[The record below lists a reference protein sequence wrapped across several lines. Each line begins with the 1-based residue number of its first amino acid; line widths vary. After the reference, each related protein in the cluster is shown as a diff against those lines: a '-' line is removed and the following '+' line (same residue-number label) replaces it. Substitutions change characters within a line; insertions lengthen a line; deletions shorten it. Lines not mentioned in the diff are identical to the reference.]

1 MKEEPR
7 LKLNWDG
14 TGYTDDSIISVLTHI
29 KELASCAPNYRSDAD
44 RIVAIFE
51 YVKKVLK

>member
-1 MKEEPR
+1 MNEKPSP
-7 LKLNWDG
+7 KLNWDG
-14 TGYTDDSIISVLTHI
+14 TGYTGDSIISVLTHI
-29 KELASCAPNYRSDAD
+29 KELASCAPNYGSDAD